1 MRTGSRSSSRSISS
15 CGSPAVLVAKGT
27 TREFNPTAR
36 KGVLWDTFK
45 KHYGPV
51 LGAARPGLM
60 TTRGPVI
67 MASSPYS
74 SGQIQLDSRSVGTNN
89 NKQQQ
94 Q

>member
-15 CGSPAVLVAKGT
+15 CGSPAVLIAKGT

-36 KGVLWDTFK
+36 KGVLWDTFN

-51 LGAARPGLM
+51 LAAARPGPM